1 MYGKNMYSKGG
12 MAKKGEKMHRMPD
25 GTMMKDSAHKGAKKP
40 KKMAMGGDVMTT
52 GVTRGTGAARKQTF
66 RIY

>member
-1 MYGKNMYSKGG
+1 MNMYGKNMYSKGG
-12 MAKKGEKMHRMPD
+12 MAKNPKKMAMGGD
-25 GTMMKDSAHKGAKKP
+25 VMTTGAKKP
-40 KKMAMGGDVMTT
+40 KKMAMGGDVITT

>member
-1 MYGKNMYSKGG
+1 MNMYGKNMYSKGG
-12 MAKKGEKMHRMPD
+12 MAKN
-25 GTMMKDSAHKGAKKP
+25 P